1 MEVTTDHIF
10 RMGQSHEVCED
21 YAASYNEPACVILGD
36 GCSVCRGKDGKPVQA
51 HTDFGSRLLVRAAR
65 EVLKQ
70 RPWDQRYLQLM
81 ALQRASIWAK
91 AMGFGR
97 ETLSSTLLMAWVQ
110 DMNTLQGSPWL
121 RVTISGDGVVAVRS
135 SVPDEGW
142 TVHEYGFDPAPPYYL
157 RYELNAS
164 DREMFMSTGPRWYS
178 ETYKLG
184 GGSRPAR
191 YDGPIVNANPL
202 QDGCHLKCMD
212 LFTDHV
218 DMVAIFSDG
227 VQSFT
232 QTNDG
237 NPSPLAAR
245 DVLPDLLAFK
255 NTKGEF
261 VKRRAKRALADFASR
276 GIHHQDDFSMAV
288 ISVQGDTA

>member
-97 ETLSSTLLMAWVQ
+97 ETLSSTLLMAWMQDVVQ
-110 DMNTLQGSPWL
+110 GPPWL
-121 RVTISGDGVVAVRS
+121 RVIVSGDGIVAVHNRD
-135 SVPDEGW
+135 PYTGW
-142 TVHEYGFDPAPPYYL
+142 RIHEYSFTPSPPYYL
-157 RYELNAS
+157 RYELKAS
-164 DREMFMSTGPRWYS
+164 DRELFMSSEPRWNIS
-178 ETYKLG
+178 TYRLDG
-184 GGSRPAR
+184 GAGAT
-191 YDGPIVNANPL
+191 YEGPVPNASPL
-202 QDGCHLKCMD
+202 IDGCHFKSMD
-212 LFTDHV
+212 LFSEYT

-232 QTNDG
+232 QKLDG
-237 NPSPLAAR
+237 NPTPLTAR
-245 DVLPDLLAFK
+245 EILPDLLAFK

-288 ISVQGDTA
+288 ISVQGDPV